1 MARSKCVIPR
11 SKARCNIALPFS
23 KSSFKYSVIGIIF
36 ILIIVVGGIYALT
49 SLEDTKQSDSNSEI
63 KDKWLFAM
71 DTDNVQAKYGASGI
85 PTLAIIDKEGN
96 VTFYHQGA
104 TSKDQLMPYIT
115 STMEGTAK
123 NILEDQSAPDF
134 TVNTFNNEEFTLSEH
149 RGEVILLDI
158 MGVGCPPCEI
168 QMPELRKIKQEL
180 GDDITIISV
189 DVYYSGE
196 TAQDVLKTYG
206 EYILR

>member
-1 MARSKCVIPR
+1 MARKRAEEKQEKS
-11 SKARCNIALPFS
+11 SFS
-23 KSSFKYSVIGIIF
+23 KSSFKYGVIGIIF

-49 SLEDTKQSDSNSEI
+49 LLEDKKPSESNSEPI
-63 KDKWLFAM
+63 DKWLFAM
-71 DTDNVQAKYGASGI
+71 DTDNVQYKYGASGI

-96 VTFYHQGA
+96 VVFYNQGA
-104 TSKDQLMPYIT
+104 TSKDSLMPYIT
-115 STMEGTAK
+115 SAIEGTAES
-123 NILEDQSAPDF
+123 LGEEPAPDF
-134 TVNTFNNEEFTLSEH
+134 TVNTFNNQEFTLSEH
-149 RGEVILLDI
+149 REEVIILDI
-158 MGVGCPPCEI
+158 MGVGCPPCEY

-180 GDDITIISV
+180 GDEITILSV